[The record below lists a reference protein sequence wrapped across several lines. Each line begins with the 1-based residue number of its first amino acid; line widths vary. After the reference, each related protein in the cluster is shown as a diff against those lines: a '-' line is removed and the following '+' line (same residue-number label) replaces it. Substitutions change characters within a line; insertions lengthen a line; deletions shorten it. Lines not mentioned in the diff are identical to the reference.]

1 MATVSQDVDQI
12 ETLTA
17 NSPRASSQTEIEGN
31 SQGAKQRSATNSQSE
46 IQTESRII

>member
-1 MATVSQDVDQI
+1 MATVPQEVDQI

-17 NSPRASSQTEIEGN
+17 NTPRASSQTETEGN
-31 SQGAKQRSATNSQSE
+31 PQGANQRSATNSQSG